1 MGVDGSVSSCAG
13 QVLVLAIRDV
23 KVSLGVSVLFGK
35 SEIDNIDLISS
46 LANAHEEIV
55 GLDVS
60 VDKVSRVDIL
70 DSRDLQGVRSIS
82 SNSTNGS
89 LRVLARTS

>member
-60 VDKVSRVDIL
+60 VDKISRMDVL
-70 DSRDLQGVRSIS
+70 DSRDLRVSNMMIS
-82 SNSTNGS
+82 G
-89 LRVLARTS
+89 